1 MAERDG
7 LADQA
12 RKREEDYFRKR
23 DRELIE
29 RMRQAA
35 AADQT
40 RRDLE
45 ATTGL
50 RDPALLNDLQDLG
63 FSPDTIPLLPIV
75 PILQVA
81 WAEGGVSDAE
91 RKLIVEFARARG
103 IGAGTVADRQL
114 NEWLKQRPSAQVF
127 ASAARLIRAM
137 LDQPTD
143 AIGDLSA
150 DDVIKYSEGIASAS
164 GGMFGIGKISAAE
177 RATLAQIAAALKKS

>member
-35 AADQT
+35 ADERS
-40 RRDLE
+40 RRELE
-45 ATTGL
+45 TKTGL
-50 RDPALLNDLQDLG
+50 QDAELLKDLQELG
-63 FSPDTIPLLPIV
+63 FAPETLPLLPIV

-91 RKLIVEFARARG
+91 RKLIVQLARARG
-103 IGAGTVADRQL
+103 ITPDSAADRLL
-114 NEWLKQRPSAQVF
+114 NEWLKQRPAAQVF
-127 ASAARLIRAM
+127 SSATRLIAAM
-137 LDQPTD
+137 LDQPTH
-143 AIGDLSA
+143 AMGDLSA
-150 DDVIKYSEGIASAS
+150 DDLIKYAESIASAS
-164 GGMFGIGKISAAE
+164 GGMFGIGRISPEE
-177 RATLAQIAAALKKS
+177 RATLAEIASALKKS